1 MGVLIRAALLV
12 GLSCGCPALAQAPRP
27 IPVVDP
33 EIAASQATILKLNAY
48 VGLLN
53 RTLRATESLTR
64 YGSWVDLNKGPTG
77 RERIIYG
84 LYSLYDVRTEI
95 AKAEAATSAPPAMPE
110 LDAEMKRYIAA
121 YGELAPTITAANA
134 YYERQDYKVDAMAEG
149 KMLHA
154 KLAVAGPA
162 FQAARDRID
171 PLFSREKAK
180 SDAAELALIERR
192 EGRKARWQVT
202 NVMIQARQVVDRLPA
217 ANRPKIDQVAFD
229 AALSDFGAA
238 VKEMDA
244 YSAANPNSFHVFEG
258 QPRSLLG
265 KLRDFRDKIVQAKGD
280 ARRSGGNDLTWIV
293 SGYNMM
299 VSTSD
304 DALAFSR

>member
-1 MGVLIRAALLV
+1 MGMLVRTALLIAL
-12 GLSCGCPALAQAPRP
+12 GCCPALAQGTRP
-27 IPVVDP
+27 IAVASP
-33 EIAASQATILKLNAY
+33 EMAAAQATTLKLNAY
-48 VGLLN
+48 VELLN
-53 RTLRATESLTR
+53 RTLRASESLAR
-64 YGSWVDLNKGPTG
+64 YGSWVDMKKGPTG

-84 LYSLYDVRTEI
+84 LYSLYDVRTEA
-95 AKAEAATSAPPAMPE
+95 AKAEAAISAAPPMPE
-110 LDAEMKRYIAA
+110 LDAEMTRYIAA
-121 YGELAPTITAANA
+121 YRDLAPTITTASA

-162 FQAARDRID
+162 FQAARDRVD
-171 PLFSREKAK
+171 ALFSREKAK
-180 SDAAELALIERR
+180 NDAAELARIEKQ

-202 NVMIQARQVVDRLPA
+202 NVMIQARQVVDRLPN
-217 ANRPKIDQVAFD
+217 ANKPMIDQVAFD

-244 YSAANPNSFHVFEG
+244 YSAANPNAFSVFEG

-265 KLRDFRDKIVQAKGD
+265 KLRGFRDKIVQAKGD
-280 ARRSGGNDLTWIV
+280 ARRGGGNDLTWIV

-299 VSTSD
+299 VSSSGT
-304 DALAFSR
+304 ALKMAN